1 MAVHWLPRA
10 VHETRAGGH
19 AVTGGITDLSKQ
31 PPPEAITTE
40 ICIIGSGCGG
50 ATAARLLA
58 EAGHEVV
65 VLEEGRDL
73 VGSERTQRD
82 GPMYDQ
88 LFMDRG
94 GRASHDLSVSVLQG
108 RVLGGGGVVNTCD
121 VVPIPEG
128 VLHHWATKYG
138 LEDFAPVRFKRFTDD
153 ALGDL
158 SASRIPES
166 MVNPANNKLRQGA
179 EGLGLRG
186 EVMMHNRVGCR
197 GLGTC
202 MIGCPVHAKRNP
214 RMVALPKAVEAGARI
229 FTRAR
234 AVKIGKASQEFKE
247 ITVRT
252 LDPRGYHEQSE
263 LRVRAKIVIVAA
275 NAIASAQLLL
285 RSGVGNSHVGR
296 NLTLQPQLPIIGI
309 FNETIAAFDGIPQ
322 SYAVTE
328 FEEEDNAEFGLW
340 GYRIEGIM
348 GTPGI
353 VSSLLPFSGAAGME
367 GMAQYDRMAA
377 SLLLAP
383 DAPSGQVEVARDGRL
398 TIRYDQRADHQER
411 LRHAAEM
418 AARVYLEAGAREV
431 LLPTTPPLVIRSAR
445 EAKRAQ
451 ELSFAPATAPMVS
464 AHQQGTVRFAASER
478 DGGADL
484 NGQVYGTREV
494 YVFDSSGYP
503 TSAASHTMTPII
515 ASSRML
521 TTKLL
526 TRI

>member
-1 MAVHWLPRA
+1 MTEAV
-10 VHETRAGGH
+10 
-19 AVTGGITDLSKQ
+19 TDLSKQ
-31 PPPEAITTE
+31 APPEAITAE
-40 ICIIGSGCGG
+40 ICVIGSGCGG

-58 EAGHEVV
+58 EAGHDVV

-73 VGSERTQRD
+73 IGPERTQRD
-82 GPMYDQ
+82 RAMYDQ
-88 LFMDRG
+88 LYMDRG
-94 GRASHDLSVSVLQG
+94 GRATHDLSVTILQG
-108 RVLGGGGVVNTCD
+108 RVLGGGGVINTCD

-128 VLHHWATKYG
+128 VLQHWATKYG
-138 LEDFAPVRFKRFTDD
+138 LEDFAPERFKRFADD

-158 SASRIPES
+158 SASQIPES
-166 MVNPANNKLRQGA
+166 LVNTANNRLRQGA
-179 EGLGLRG
+179 EALGLRG

-202 MIGCPVHAKRNP
+202 MLGCPVHAKRNP
-214 RMVALPKAVEAGARI
+214 RMVALPKAIEAGARI
-229 FTRAR
+229 YTRTR
-234 AVKIGKASQEFKE
+234 AVKIDKANQELKE

-252 LDPRGYHEQSE
+252 LDPGGYREQSE
-263 LRVRAKIVIVAA
+263 LKVRAKIVIVAA

-285 RSGVGNSHVGR
+285 RSGVGNAHVGK
-296 NLTLQPQLPIIGI
+296 NLILQPQLAIIGM
-309 FNETIAAFDGIPQ
+309 FDERIAAFDGVPQ

-353 VSSLLPFSGAAGME
+353 VSTMLPFSGVAGME
-367 GMAQYDRMAA
+367 NMTKYDRMAP
-377 SLLLAP
+377 SLLLVP

-398 TIRYDQRADHQER
+398 TIRYEQRDDHRER
-411 LRHAAEM
+411 LRQAVESAAK
-418 AARVYLEAGAREV
+418 VYLEAGAREV
-431 LLPTTPPLVIRSAR
+431 LVPTAPPLFIRSTQ
-445 EAKRAQ
+445 EAKKGQ
-451 ELSFAPATAPMVS
+451 ELTFAPATAPMIS
-464 AHQQGTVRFAASER
+464 AHQQGTVRFAASEHN
-478 DGGADL
+478 GGADL
-484 NGQVYGTREV
+484 NGQVYGTRDV

-515 ASSRML
+515 ATSRML

>member
-1 MAVHWLPRA
+1 M
-10 VHETRAGGH
+10 
-19 AVTGGITDLSKQ
+19 TGGITDLSKEA
-31 PPPEAITTE
+31 PPDAITTE
-40 ICIIGSGCGG
+40 ICVIGSGSGG

-73 VGSERTQRD
+73 IGPERTQRD

-88 LFMDRG
+88 LYMDRG

-108 RVLGGGGVVNTCD
+108 RVLGGGGVINTCD

-128 VLHHWATKYG
+128 VLHHWVTKYG
-138 LEDFAPVRFKRFTDD
+138 LEDFAPARFKRFEDD

-166 MVNPANNKLRQGA
+166 MVNIANNKLRQGA
-179 EGLGLRG
+179 EALGLRG

-202 MIGCPVHAKRNP
+202 LIGCPVHAKRNP
-214 RMVALPKAVEAGARI
+214 RMVALPKAIGAGARI

-234 AVKIGKASQEFKE
+234 AVKIDKANQELKE
-247 ITVRT
+247 MTVRT
-252 LDPRGYHEQSE
+252 LDPGGYREQNE
-263 LRVRAKIVIVAA
+263 LKVRAKVVIVAA

-285 RSGVGNSHVGR
+285 RSGVGNAHVGQ
-296 NLTLQPQLPIIGI
+296 NLTLQPQLAVIGM
-309 FNETIAAFDGIPQ
+309 FDERIAAFDGIPQ

-340 GYRIEGIM
+340 GYRVEGIM

-353 VSSLLPFSGAAGME
+353 VSSLLPFSGAPGME
-367 GMAQYDRMAA
+367 GMAQYDRMAP

-398 TIRYDQRADHQER
+398 TIRYAQRKNHQER
-411 LRHAAEM
+411 LRRAVETAAKI
-418 AARVYLEAGAREV
+418 YLEAGAREV
-431 LLPTTPPLVIRSAR
+431 LVPTAPPLFIRSTR

-451 ELSFAPATAPMVS
+451 ELTFAPATAPMIS

-484 NGQVYGTREV
+484 NGQVYGTRDV

>member
-1 MAVHWLPRA
+1 MTQA
-10 VHETRAGGH
+10 
-19 AVTGGITDLSKQ
+19 ITDLSKQ
-31 PPPEAITTE
+31 APPEAITAE

-50 ATAARLLA
+50 ATAARLLT
-58 EAGHEVV
+58 EAGHDVV
-65 VLEEGRDL
+65 VLEEGRDFI
-73 VGSERTQRD
+73 GPERTQRD
-82 GPMYDQ
+82 RGMYDQ
-88 LFMDRG
+88 LYMDRG
-94 GRASHDLSVSVLQG
+94 GRATHDLSVSILQG
-108 RVLGGGGVVNTCD
+108 RVLGGGGVINTCD

-128 VLHHWATKYG
+128 VLQHWATKYG
-138 LEDFAPVRFKRFTDD
+138 LEDFAPERFKPFADD

-166 MVNPANNKLRQGA
+166 LVNTANNKLRQGA
-179 EGLGLRG
+179 EALGLRG

-202 MIGCPVHAKRNP
+202 LIGCPVHAKRNP
-214 RMVALPKAVEAGARI
+214 RMVALPKAIEAGARV

-234 AVKIGKASQEFKE
+234 AVKISKANQELKE
-247 ITVRT
+247 VTVRT
-252 LDPRGYHEQSE
+252 LDPGGYRE
-263 LRVRAKIVIVAA
+263 LNELKVRAKLVIVAA

-285 RSGVGNSHVGR
+285 RSGIGNAHVGQ
-296 NLTLQPQLPIIGI
+296 NLMLQPQLPIIGL
-309 FNETIAAFDGIPQ
+309 FDERIAAFDGVPQ

-328 FEEEDNAEFGLW
+328 FEEDDNAELGLW

-353 VSSLLPFSGAAGME
+353 VSSLLPFSGAPGME
-367 GMAQYDRMAA
+367 GMAQYDRMAP
-377 SLLLAP
+377 SLLLVP

-398 TIRYDQRADHQER
+398 TIRYEQRDDHRER
-411 LRHAAEM
+411 LRQAVESAAK
-418 AARVYLEAGAREV
+418 VYLEAGAREV
-431 LLPTTPPLVIRSAR
+431 LVPTAPPLFIRSTR
-445 EAKRAQ
+445 DAKKAHQ
-451 ELSFAPATAPMVS
+451 LTFAPATSPLIS
-464 AHQQGTVRFAASER
+464 AHQQGTARFAASER

-484 NGQVYGTREV
+484 NGKVYGTRDV

>member
-1 MAVHWLPRA
+1 MTEPMTKA
-10 VHETRAGGH
+10 
-19 AVTGGITDLSKQ
+19 IIDLSKE
-31 PPPEAITTE
+31 PLPEVITAE

-50 ATAARLLA
+50 ASAARLLA

-73 VGSERTQRD
+73 IGPERTQRD
-82 GPMYDQ
+82 AAMYDQ
-88 LFMDRG
+88 LYMDRG
-94 GRASHDLSVSVLQG
+94 GRATHDLSISVLQG
-108 RVLGGGGVVNTCD
+108 RVLGGGGVINTCD

-128 VLHHWATKYG
+128 VLQHWATKYG
-138 LEDFAPVRFKRFTDD
+138 LEDFAPEQFRRFTDD

-166 MVNPANNKLRQGA
+166 LVNAANNKLRQGA
-179 EGLGLRG
+179 EALGLRG

-214 RMVALPKAVEAGARI
+214 RMVALPKAMEAGARI

-234 AVKIGKASQEFKE
+234 AVKIGKANQELKE
-247 ITVRT
+247 VTVRT
-252 LDPRGYHEQSE
+252 LDPAGYHEQNE
-263 LRVRAKIVIVAA
+263 LKVRAKIVIVAA

-285 RSGVGNSHVGR
+285 RSGVGNAHVGK
-296 NLTLQPQLPIIGI
+296 NLILQPQLSIIGV
-309 FNETIAAFDGIPQ
+309 FDERIAAFDGVPQ

-353 VSSLLPFSGAAGME
+353 VSTMLPFSGVQGME
-367 GMAQYDRMAA
+367 NMAQYDRMAP

-398 TIRYDQRADHQER
+398 TIRYGQRNNHQER
-411 LRHAAEM
+411 LRQAVETAAK
-418 AARVYLEAGAREV
+418 VYLEAGAREV
-431 LLPTTPPLVIRSAR
+431 LVPTAPPLVIRSAR
-445 EAKRAQ
+445 EAKQAQ
-451 ELSFAPATAPMVS
+451 QLTFAPATAPMLS

-484 NGQVYGTREV
+484 NGQVYGTRDI

-503 TSAASHTMTPII
+503 TSAASHTMAPII

>member
-1 MAVHWLPRA
+1 MSGA
-10 VHETRAGGH
+10 
-19 AVTGGITDLSKQ
+19 ITDLSKEA
-31 PPPEAITTE
+31 PPEAITTE
-40 ICIIGSGCGG
+40 ICVIGSGSGG

-58 EAGHEVV
+58 EAGHDVV

-73 VGSERTQRD
+73 SGPERTQRD

-88 LFMDRG
+88 LYMDRG

-108 RVLGGGGVVNTCD
+108 RVLGGGGVINTCD

-128 VLHHWATKYG
+128 VLQHWTSKYG
-138 LEDFAPVRFKRFTDD
+138 LQDYAPASFKRFEDE

-166 MVNPANNKLRQGA
+166 LVNLANNKLRQGA
-179 EGLGLRG
+179 EALGLRG
-186 EVMMHNRVGCR
+186 EVMLHNRVGCL

-202 MIGCPVHAKRNP
+202 LIGCPIHAKRNP
-214 RMVALPKAVEAGARI
+214 RMVALPKAIEAGARI

-234 AVKIGKASQEFKE
+234 AVKIRKASQEVKE
-247 ITVRT
+247 VSVRT
-252 LDPRGYHEQSE
+252 LDPDGYHEQHE
-263 LRVRAKIVIVAA
+263 LMVRARIVVVAA
-275 NAIASAQLLL
+275 NAIASAQLFL
-285 RSGVGNSHVGR
+285 RSGVGNSHVGK

-309 FNETIAAFDGIPQ
+309 FDERIAAFDGIPQ

-328 FEEEDNAEFGLW
+328 FEEDDNSEFGLW
-340 GYRIEGIM
+340 GFRIEGIM

-353 VSSLLPFSGAAGME
+353 VSTLLPFSGAAGME
-367 GMAQYDRMAA
+367 GMAQYDRMAP

-383 DAPSGQVEVARDGRL
+383 DAPSGRIEVARDGRL
-398 TIRYDQRADHQER
+398 TIRYEQRQNHQER
-411 LRHAAEM
+411 LRRAVET

-431 LLPTTPPLVIRSAR
+431 LVPTVPPLIIRSAR
-445 EAKRAQ
+445 EARQAQ
-451 ELSFAPATAPMVS
+451 QLTFAPATAPMLS

-484 NGQVYGTREV
+484 DGQVYGTRDV
-494 YVFDSSGYP
+494 YVFDSSGFP
-503 TSAASHTMTPII
+503 TSASSHTMAPII

>member
-1 MAVHWLPRA
+1 MSGAII
-10 VHETRAGGH
+10 E
-19 AVTGGITDLSKQ
+19 LSKEATS
-31 PPPEAITTE
+31 EAITTE
-40 ICIIGSGCGG
+40 ICVIGSGCGG

-73 VGSERTQRD
+73 LGPERTQRD
-82 GPMYDQ
+82 AAMYDQ
-88 LFMDRG
+88 LYMDRG

-108 RVLGGGGVVNTCD
+108 RVLGGGGVINACD
-121 VVPIPEG
+121 VVPVPEG
-128 VLHHWATKYG
+128 VLHHWSSRYG
-138 LEDFAPVRFKRFTDD
+138 LEDFAPARFKRFQDE
-153 ALGDL
+153 ALADL
-158 SASRIPES
+158 SASRIPET
-166 MVNPANNKLRQGA
+166 MVNAANNKLRQGA
-179 EGLGLRG
+179 EALGLRG

-202 MIGCPVHAKRNP
+202 LIGCPIQAKRNP
-214 RMVALPKAVEAGARI
+214 RMVALPKAIEAGARI

-234 AVKIGKASQEFKE
+234 AVKLDRAGEELKE
-247 ITVRT
+247 VTVRT
-252 LDPRGYHEQSE
+252 LDAGGYHEQSE
-263 LRVRAKIVIVAA
+263 LKVRAKIVIVAA

-285 RSGVGNSHVGR
+285 RSGVGNAYVGK
-296 NLTLQPQLPIIGI
+296 NLMLQPQLSAIGI
-309 FNETIAAFDGIPQ
+309 FDERIAAFDGIPQ

-328 FEEEDNAEFGLW
+328 FEEEDSAEFGLW
-340 GYRIEGIM
+340 GYRVEGIM

-353 VSSLLPFSGAAGME
+353 VSTMLPFCGAAAMA
-367 GMAQYDRMAA
+367 GMAQYDRMAS

-398 TIRYDQRADHQER
+398 TIRYEQRDDHKER
-411 LRHAAEM
+411 LRRAVETAAKI
-418 AARVYLEAGAREV
+418 YLEAGAREV
-431 LLPTTPPLVIRSAR
+431 LVPTSPPLLIRSSG

-451 ELSFAPATAPMVS
+451 ELTFAPATAPMLS

-484 NGQVYGTREV
+484 NGQVYGTRDV
-494 YVFDSSGYP
+494 YVFDSSGFP
-503 TSAASHTMTPII
+503 TSASSHTMTPII

-521 TTKLL
+521 TSKLL

>member
-1 MAVHWLPRA
+1 MNS
-10 VHETRAGGH
+10 
-19 AVTGGITDLSKQ
+19 GITDLSKQ
-31 PPPEAITTE
+31 APPETITAE
-40 ICIIGSGCGG
+40 VCIIGSGCGG

-58 EAGHEVV
+58 EAGHDVV

-73 VGSERTQRD
+73 VGVERTQRD

-88 LFMDRG
+88 LYMDRG
-94 GRASHDLSVSVLQG
+94 GRASHDLSVSVMQG
-108 RVLGGGGVVNTCD
+108 RVLGGGGVINSCD

-138 LEDFAPVRFKRFTDD
+138 LEDFAPEQFKRFEDD
-153 ALGDL
+153 ALRDL

-166 MVNPANNKLRQGA
+166 MVNAANNKLRQGA

-202 MIGCPVHAKRNP
+202 LIGCPVHAKRNP
-214 RMVALPKAVEAGARI
+214 RMVALPKAIEAGARI
-229 FTRAR
+229 FTRTR
-234 AVKIGKASQEFKE
+234 AVRIEKANRELKE
-247 ITVRT
+247 VTVRT
-252 LDPRGYHEQSE
+252 LDPGGYHEQAE
-263 LRVRAKIVIVAA
+263 LRVRAKVVIVAA

-285 RSGVGNSHVGR
+285 RSGVGNSHVGH

-309 FNETIAAFDGIPQ
+309 FDQRVAAFDGIPQ

-340 GYRIEGIM
+340 GYRIEGQM
-348 GTPGI
+348 ATPGL
-353 VSSLLPFSGAAGME
+353 VSTLLPFSGAPAME
-367 GMAQYDRMAA
+367 RMTQYDRMAP
-377 SLLLAP
+377 SLLLVP

-398 TIRYDQRADHQER
+398 TIRYEQREDHRKR
-411 LRHAAEM
+411 LRHGVETAAK
-418 AARVYLEAGAREV
+418 VYLEAGAHEV
-431 LLPTTPPLVIRSAR
+431 LVPTMPPLIIRSAH
-445 EAKRAQ
+445 EAQQARQ
-451 ELSFAPATAPMVS
+451 LTFAPVTAPLIS
-464 AHQQGTVRFAASER
+464 AHQQGTVRFAAAER

-484 NGQVYGTREV
+484 NGQVYGTRDI

-503 TSAASHTMTPII
+503 TSASSHTMAPII
-515 ASSRML
+515 SSSRML

>member
-1 MAVHWLPRA
+1 MTEAV
-10 VHETRAGGH
+10 
-19 AVTGGITDLSKQ
+19 TDLSKQ
-31 PPPEAITTE
+31 APPEAITAE
-40 ICIIGSGCGG
+40 ICVIGSGCGG

-58 EAGHEVV
+58 EAGHDVV

-73 VGSERTQRD
+73 IGPERTQRD
-82 GPMYDQ
+82 RAMYDQ
-88 LFMDRG
+88 LYMDRG
-94 GRASHDLSVSVLQG
+94 GRATHDLSVTILQG

-128 VLHHWATKYG
+128 VLQHWATKYG
-138 LEDFAPVRFKRFTDD
+138 LEDFAPERFKRFADD

-158 SASRIPES
+158 SASQIPES
-166 MVNPANNKLRQGA
+166 LVNTANNRLRQGA
-179 EGLGLRG
+179 EALGLRG

-202 MIGCPVHAKRNP
+202 MLGCPVHAKRNP
-214 RMVALPKAVEAGARI
+214 RMVALPKAIEAGARI
-229 FTRAR
+229 YTRTR
-234 AVKIGKASQEFKE
+234 AVKIDKANQELKE

-252 LDPRGYHEQSE
+252 LDPGGYREQSE
-263 LRVRAKIVIVAA
+263 LKVRAKIVIVAA

-285 RSGVGNSHVGR
+285 RSGVGNAHVGK
-296 NLTLQPQLPIIGI
+296 NLILQPQLAIIGM
-309 FNETIAAFDGIPQ
+309 FDERIAAFDGVPQ

-353 VSSLLPFSGAAGME
+353 VSTMLPFSGVAGME
-367 GMAQYDRMAA
+367 NMTKYDRMAP
-377 SLLLAP
+377 SLLLVP

-398 TIRYDQRADHQER
+398 TIRYEQRDDHRER
-411 LRHAAEM
+411 LRQAVESAAK
-418 AARVYLEAGAREV
+418 VYLEAGAREV
-431 LLPTTPPLVIRSAR
+431 LVPTAPPLFIRSTQ
-445 EAKRAQ
+445 EAKKGQ
-451 ELSFAPATAPMVS
+451 ELTFAPATAPMIS
-464 AHQQGTVRFAASER
+464 AHQQGTVRFAASEHN
-478 DGGADL
+478 GGADL
-484 NGQVYGTREV
+484 NGQVYGTRDV

-515 ASSRML
+515 ATSRML